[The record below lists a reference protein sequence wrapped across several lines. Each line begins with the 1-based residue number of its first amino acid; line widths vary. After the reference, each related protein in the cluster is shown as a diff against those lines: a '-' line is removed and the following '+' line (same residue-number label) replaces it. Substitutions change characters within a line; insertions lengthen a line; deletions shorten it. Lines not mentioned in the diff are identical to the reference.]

1 MDGDPADLRQIRRLF
16 LAGLGGVFLCA
27 FGSVAVQVDGLIGP
41 DGIMP
46 AADYLARARD
56 YFGGAAPF
64 RIPSLFWLGAGR
76 FALHFVCGLGVLF
89 SALLIS
95 GFAPRLCLAV
105 LWALYLSISTVGNV
119 FFVYQWDIL
128 LIEASACAFFIAPG
142 GWTPAFARKIQ
153 TSRLGLFLV
162 RLLLAR
168 LFFLSGATKWLSGD
182 PTWREGTA
190 LHFHF
195 WTQPLPTVPA
205 WWADRIPYL
214 LLQGGTYGTLLIELV
229 LPLFVFAP
237 RPFRRVAFVG
247 FIGLQLVIGAT
258 GSYGFFNLLTCVLCL
273 TLLEDRDLADAK
285 HWIFRRV
292 RARDEEFTTPSTLPS
307 IQRTMDSQLDS
318 RGEADIDVDPPVD
331 RSVYASW
338 RMHFRRAR
346 RSLAVSVM
354 GIFIL
359 LAIFATL
366 GPLGLS
372 RLVPE
377 PVRIVQQKLAPFRSF
392 NGYGLFAVMT
402 TERLE
407 IEVEGSADG
416 ETWRPYVFIYKPDL
430 SDRVPRLAMPHMP
443 RLDWQMWFASLRG
456 CEGSP
461 WFHQFL
467 LKLLEGNE
475 SVSGLLAENPFSD
488 EPPRYLR
495 TPASHARFAGPDRDD
510 GSWWS
515 YEAVGHFCSTSE
527 LRGGRLVRA
536 RL

>member
-1 MDGDPADLRQIRRLF
+1 MEGERGDLRQIRRLF
-16 LAGLGGVFLCA
+16 LAGLGGVFLSA
-27 FGSVAVQVDGLIGP
+27 LGSVAIQVDGLIGP

-46 AADYLARARD
+46 AADFLAAARD

-64 RIPSLFWLGAGR
+64 RIPSVFWLGAGS
-76 FALHFVCGLGVLF
+76 FALHLVCGLGVLF

-105 LWALYLSISTVGNV
+105 LWALYLSISSVGNV
-119 FFVYQWDIL
+119 FFGYQWDVL
-128 LIEASACAFFIAPG
+128 LIEASACAFFFAPG
-142 GWTPAFARKIQ
+142 GWTPASAREIQ
-153 TSRLGLFLV
+153 TSQLGLFLV

-182 PTWREGTA
+182 PSWREGTA

-195 WTQPLPTVPA
+195 WTQPLPAGPA
-205 WWADRIPYL
+205 WWADRMPDL
-214 LLQGGTYGTLLIELV
+214 LLQGGTYGTLLIELG

-237 RPFRRVAFVG
+237 RPFRHIAFVG
-247 FIGLQLVIGAT
+247 FIGLQLVIGST

-273 TLLEDRDLADAK
+273 TLLEDRDLAVAK
-285 HWIFRRV
+285 HWIRRRV
-292 RARDEEFTTPSTLPS
+292 RARSEEFVTPST
-307 IQRTMDSQLDS
+307 QRAMDSQLGDS
-318 RGEADIDVDPPVD
+318 SEADIDVDPPVD

-338 RMHFRRAR
+338 RMHFRPAR
-346 RSLAVSVM
+346 RSLAVAVM
-354 GIFIL
+354 AIFIL
-359 LAIFATL
+359 FAISATL
-366 GPLGLS
+366 GPLGLG

-377 PVRIVQQKLAPFRSF
+377 PVQIVLQKLAPFRSF

-416 ETWRPYVFIYKPDL
+416 ESWRPYVFIYKPGP

-461 WFHQFL
+461 WFHRFL
-467 LKLLEGNE
+467 LKLLKGSE
-475 SVSGLLAENPFSD
+475 SVSGLLAENPFSN

-495 TPASHARFAGPDRDD
+495 TPTSHARFARPNRDD

-515 YEAVGHFCSTSE
+515 YEAVGHFCPTSE
-527 LRGGRLVRA
+527 LRGGRLVAA
-536 RL
+536 RLYD